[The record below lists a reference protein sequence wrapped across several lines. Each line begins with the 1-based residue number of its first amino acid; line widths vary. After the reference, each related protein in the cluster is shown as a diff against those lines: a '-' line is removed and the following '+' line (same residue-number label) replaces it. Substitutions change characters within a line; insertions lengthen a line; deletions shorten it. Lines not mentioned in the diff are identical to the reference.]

1 MFINF
6 SVQVWHDFCFL
17 VIISSLVLPLKVIFV
32 ILLTLLILLVAYTRV
47 YLGVHYLSDTI
58 GAIFVFV
65 PFINDGKSFG
75 RPAPDTIKSILFF
88 THSFTISA

>member
-1 MFINF
+1 MTATVFYGFII
-6 SVQVWHDFCFL
+6 FL

-58 GAIFVFV
+58 GAILFGSSYLLLYIYFTYFVLG
-65 PFINDGKSFG
+65 FI
-75 RPAPDTIKSILFF
+75 
-88 THSFTISA
+88 